1 MPEMKT
7 MLHGIKGRLGIVERK
22 ISKFINIAIETN
34 KMKQKEGC
42 VGGSI
47 GLKSDS

>member
-34 KMKQKEGC
+34 QNETERGMHGWIHWFK
-42 VGGSI
+42 V
-47 GLKSDS
+47 